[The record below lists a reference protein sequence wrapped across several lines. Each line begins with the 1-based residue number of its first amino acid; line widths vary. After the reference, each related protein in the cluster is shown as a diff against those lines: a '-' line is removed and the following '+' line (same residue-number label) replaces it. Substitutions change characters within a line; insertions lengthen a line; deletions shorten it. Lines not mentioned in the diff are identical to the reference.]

1 MNTIYECV
9 ESFCTLL
16 DTEYHMILGRKGVA
30 VSIEVEFDKKDCF
43 HLMGLQYLR
52 DRPELN
58 RDRGK
63 IFDEIRSRRITLEQ
77 LESSVFYNQ
86 IAERIDM
93 LPYLERMF
101 DSNDTIFK
109 YNQKNNIYSLIQA
122 DYLMRNRFQGS
133 NIYIFLSENSE
144 GKYFCRS
151 FFPETL
157 KDYTKNQAS
166 WKLLYKEKIRK
177 STGESIVLYNKKK
190 EEHHSH

>member
-190 EEHHSH
+190 GEHHSH